1 MKHSNVFYIRQ
12 HDGTYKPCKTA
23 TGMRNP
29 LGVDIFR
36 YKGKAYDGKTGLSLC
51 SEKELFSTMQ
61 NRCTSKEQYDAM
73 VQPAIDQH
81 GLTPRY
87 TELDVRKE
95 QLFPRDES
103 RVLMRV
109 IGSKTK
115 HYFLKFD
122 TLDNGIEIFLLQSD
136 AAREAYEQSLY
147 TPLNGWMVALERLS
161 RKDIAYQQLSAPGF
175 DLLQVLLKKFEAAL
189 ADPQRWADPGLG
201 DLFDRRAEADAHNQP
216 IREAREEERRLD
228 DAKREAANT
237 ARELQLEQAYWAAIA
252 AAERKLIDGQVVAAA
267 DIDGRSLLLQ
277 LFRENNITLPLR
289 TQGWVKSSLARIQRT
304 GVNDSIYYRRGR
316 DSTVIGGYIL
326 QLIRVLDE
334 KYKGTGNCEGAL
346 TANEKTGLQ
355 QTHQGFHDN
364 PNK

>member
-1 MKHSNVFYIRQ
+1 MNHSNVFYIRQ

-36 YKGKAYDGKTGLSLC
+36 YKGKSYDGKTGFCLC
-51 SEKELFSTMQ
+51 SEKELLSTLQ

-87 TELDVRKE
+87 TEPDVRKE
-95 QLFPRDES
+95 QLFPRDEN

-109 IGSKTK
+109 IGGKSKHFFVK
-115 HYFLKFD
+115 YF
-122 TLDNGIEIFLLQSD
+122 TLDNGIDIFMLQSD
-136 AAREAYEQSLY
+136 LAREVYEQTLY
-147 TPLNGWMVALERLS
+147 IQLNGWMVALDTLS
-161 RKDIAYQQLSAPGF
+161 RKDVVYEKLSAPGF
-175 DLLQVLLKKFEAAL
+175 DLLHVLLKKFEASL
-189 ADPQRWADPGLG
+189 ADPQLCADPGLG
-201 DLFDRRAEADAHNQP
+201 DLFDRRAEAEAHNKP
-216 IREAREEERRLD
+216 IREAWEKNQQRESAE
-228 DAKREAANT
+228 REAADA
-237 ARELQLEQAYWAAIA
+237 ARELQLEQAYWAAIT
-252 AAERKLIDGQVVAAA
+252 AAERKLIGGQVVTAA
-267 DIDGRSLLLQ
+267 DIDGKSLLLQ

-334 KYKGTGNCEGAL
+334 KYKGAGDCE
-346 TANEKTGLQ
+346 
-355 QTHQGFHDN
+355 
-364 PNK
+364 